1 MSNPLILTS
10 LVVPILQSALKA
22 DMQTLNTLSHKH
34 PRSASSISEILT
46 TITAHNQHL
55 TDIAST
61 GIESLTETYEILNRN
76 LLLQKEAL
84 SINDTITS
92 VATATEEL
100 AASASEIAQSAH
112 NTSARANESY
122 AKTESGNMAISSM
135 MGDMDVLEGNL
146 SSMFNEVQRFAGFTG
161 EINHLTGSV
170 REIANQTNLL
180 ALNAAIEAARAGEAG
195 RGFAVVADEVKQLAS
210 KTEQATLEIE
220 TVTNTMNTL
229 VDEVG
234 NSMTASKVSL
244 DNSLNSLE
252 TVAIALGDVTSV
264 VNDVTTQVKTISTS
278 AVEQQAVSA
287 EMAEKL
293 HEITL
298 SVQRENQQINDIAL
312 HTKQLTNA
320 ILNQFGH
327 LSSLDQEQMLLQVV
341 KADHINWK
349 IRLSAMAIGGE
360 AIPENELTDHT
371 QCRLGKWYYS
381 HGKNHFSDS
390 DTFRKMESPHAR
402 VHQLGKEIAE
412 LSLQG
417 QNDAACQKIVEM
429 AEYSQ
434 QLFDLIDQLLYE
446 ANTS

>member
-1 MSNPLILTS
+1 MSNPFILTS
-10 LVVPILQSALKA
+10 LLVPILQAALKA
-22 DMQTLNTLSHKH
+22 DTQVLNSLSRKH
-34 PRSASSISEILT
+34 PRSASSISEL
-46 TITAHNQHL
+46 ITKISAHNQHL

-61 GIESLTETYEILNRN
+61 GIESLTETYEILNKN
-76 LLLQKEAL
+76 LLLQKEAA

-112 NTSARANESY
+112 ATSDRANDSY

-135 MGDMDVLEGNL
+135 MGDMDVLENNL
-146 SSMFNEVQRFAGFTG
+146 ASMFKEVQRFAGFTG

-220 TVTNTMNTL
+220 SVTNTMNTL
-229 VDEVG
+229 VVEVG
-234 NSMTASKVSL
+234 NSMSASKESL
-244 DNSLNSLE
+244 DNSVNSLE

-293 HEITL
+293 NEITL
-298 SVQRENQQINDIAL
+298 SVQLENQQINDIAF

-320 ILNQFGH
+320 IINQFGH

-341 KADHINWK
+341 KADHISWK
-349 IRLSAMAIGGE
+349 IRLSAMAMGGE
-360 AIPENELTDHT
+360 AISENELTDHT

-381 HGKNHFSDS
+381 HGKNSFPDS

-402 VHQLGKEIAE
+402 VHQLGKEIAQ

-417 QNDAACQKIVEM
+417 QTDAACQKIVEM
-429 AEYSQ
+429 DENSQ
-434 QLFDLIDQLLYE
+434 QLFDLIDKLLYE